1 MVETDRATGEA
12 APPTRRP
19 EWAFQFGSLSSF
31 IGDGIRFAA
40 IPLLAAEL
48 GAEPGAVSLLF
59 VAGTLPWLVM
69 SPIVG
74 TVVDR
79 SSRSLILVWSDGAR
93 LGGSLLLLGVL
104 AVLGNRTPIA
114 VLALLSFAFGVLETL
129 YDVTGAAVIPS
140 LVADDRLESAN
151 SRYAG
156 GQTAGRELGGPV
168 LGAAL
173 HAVSRFA
180 PYLAGALLYTAA
192 TVALLAFHRVFHR
205 ASPRGRTPGPE
216 RSGDDPPQR
225 WWAQT
230 TEGLRFLRR
239 SPVLASLAL
248 VSGIVNLSL
257 LAVQATSVLFVL
269 RTLHGTPLQYSL
281 TLAAP
286 AVGAVVASTFIGR
299 ILRRIPGPRA
309 LLIAIGGSTVSFGC
323 AALAWTVWWIVG
335 WYIVLGVCFMLWNV
349 VAMSTRQRLVPN
361 ELRGRVESAYR
372 CVSWGALPVGA
383 GLGGALAEAFGLRAP
398 LVVAAVLSAIAVA
411 VLAARVRP

>member
-1 MVETDRATGEA
+1 VVETDRVTGEA
-12 APPTRRP
+12 APSTRRQ
-19 EWAFQFGSLSSF
+19 EWAFQLGSLSSF

-40 IPLLAAEL
+40 IPLLAAQW
-48 GAEPGAVSLLF
+48 GADPGAVSLLF
-59 VAGTLPWLVM
+59 VAGTLPWLLM

-74 TVVDR
+74 AIVDR
-79 SSRSLILVWSDGAR
+79 SSRSLILVCSDGAR
-93 LGGSLLLLGVL
+93 IVGSLVLLGLL
-104 AVLGNRTPIA
+104 AVLGDRTPVV

-173 HAVSRFA
+173 HATSRFA

-192 TVALLAFHRVFHR
+192 TLALLVFHR
-205 ASPRGRTPGPE
+205 GRRPAPE
-216 RSGDDPPQR
+216 PHRSDAPQR

-239 SPVLASLAL
+239 SPVLATLAL

-269 RTLHGTPLQYSL
+269 RTLHGNPLQYSL
-281 TLAAP
+281 VLAAP
-286 AVGAVVASTFIGR
+286 AVGAVGASLFTGR

-309 LLIAIGGSTVSFGC
+309 LLIAVGGAAVSFGC
-323 AALAWTVWWIVG
+323 AALAWTVWWVVG
-335 WYIVLGVCFMLWNV
+335 WYLVLGVCFMLWNV
-349 VAMSTRQRLVPN
+349 VAMSTRQRFVPD

-372 CVSWGALPVGA
+372 CVSWGALSVGA
-383 GLGGALAEAFGLRAP
+383 MLGGALAEAFGLRAP
-398 LVVAAVLSAIAVA
+398 LVAAAALSAIAVV
-411 VLAARVRP
+411 VLAARLRPSRMPA